1 MPSNFS
7 RTLSIVTVLICAGL
21 LMAGTGLG
29 RVEPPGDCGSNDNWA
44 RIFALAVFLLPMG
57 VLGGF

>member
-1 MPSNFS
+1 MSE
-7 RTLSIVTVLICAGL
+7 L
-21 LMAGTGLG
+21 GLG
-29 RVEPPGDCGSNDNWA
+29 RVETPGDCGSNDNWA